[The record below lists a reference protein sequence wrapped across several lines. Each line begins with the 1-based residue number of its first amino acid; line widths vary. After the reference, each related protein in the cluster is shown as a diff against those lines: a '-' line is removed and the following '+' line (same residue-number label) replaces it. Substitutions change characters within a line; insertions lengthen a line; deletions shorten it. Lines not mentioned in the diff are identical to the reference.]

1 MPPQPTSRKISRL
14 RSNRLV
20 RGVGMQA
27 GGAVMAQLVVVAVT
41 PLLTRLYDEED
52 FGSFEVYAV
61 IVTMLAVLSTGRLFE
76 AIVVPSKDSDGRSVY
91 DAGFRVLLGF
101 SATVLLLVALFRDS
115 VARVFDA
122 PELPPLLWFAPIG
135 IFALGMRQLYQGW
148 AVRSKDYR
156 ALAEN
161 NLSRGIAGSV
171 INVVC
176 GVLGL
181 GGLGL
186 AFGHGGGFGFASWR
200 LGRRLDMPPSAGPV
214 KPVQTLKEHRRFPL
228 LSGPSSLLNA
238 VSRGLPALALA
249 AIFGPAIVGYYALV
263 TRALGQPLLLFQEA
277 TTRVFSGEA
286 AQLRRDGRAGMIRLA
301 FNFVRSQALIGTVIV
316 GAAFVLAP
324 SMIPFVFGQR
334 WAAAADYLQVLAPLF
349 FVRTMVGPMM
359 AIFSILGR
367 QQTHLFV
374 EIVRFVIVGLAFI
387 VAAAMDMGT
396 LETIGVFASAATL
409 GQVFAGTMAFYEM
422 RRWDANPVAP
432 PADDE
437 LGVDGSSSPADS
449 V

>member
-1 MPPQPTSRKISRL
+1 
-14 RSNRLV
+14 
-20 RGVGMQA
+20 MQA
-27 GGAVMAQLVVVAVT
+27 GGAVVAQLVVVAVT
-41 PLLTRLYDEED
+41 PLLTRLYDQED

-76 AIVVPSKDSDGRSVY
+76 AIVVPSKDTEGRSVF
-91 DAGFRVLLGF
+91 DAGLRVLLGF
-101 SATVLLLVALFRDS
+101 CATVLVLVALFREQ
-115 VARVFDA
+115 VAQAFDA
-122 PELPPLLWFAPIG
+122 PELPQLLWFAPIG

-171 INVVC
+171 INVV
-176 GVLGL
+176 GGLLGL

-186 AFGHGGGFGFASWR
+186 AVGHGGGFGFASWR
-200 LGRRLDMPPSAGPV
+200 LGKRMDMPPRSSGPV
-214 KPVQTLKEHRRFPL
+214 KPLQTLSEYRRFPL
-228 LSGPSSLLNA
+228 LSGPSSTLNA
-238 VSRGLPALALA
+238 VSRGLPALALS

-286 AQLRRDGRAGMIRLA
+286 AQLRRDGRAGMIRLG
-301 FNFVRSQALIGTVIV
+301 FNFVRSQAVIGTVIV
-316 GAAFVLAP
+316 GAAFVLAQT
-324 SMIPFVFGQR
+324 MIPLVFGQR
-334 WAAAADYLQVLAPLF
+334 WAPAADYLQVLAPLF
-349 FVRTMVGPMM
+349 LVRTMIGPMM

-374 EIVRFVIVGLAFI
+374 EVIRFAIVGISFI
-387 VAAAMDMGT
+387 AAAALDLGT
-396 LETIGVFASAATL
+396 LETIGAFGSAATL
-409 GQVFAGTMAFYEM
+409 GQVFAGAMAFYEM
-422 RRWDANPVAP
+422 RRWDRNPLAP
-432 PADDE
+432 VDDE
-437 LGVDGSSSPADS
+437 ADQARGRGGSQAPTDS

>member
-1 MPPQPTSRKISRL
+1 
-14 RSNRLV
+14 
-20 RGVGMQA
+20 
-27 GGAVMAQLVVVAVT
+27 MAQLVVVAVT

-76 AIVVPSKDSDGRSVY
+76 AIVVPSKDSDGRSIF

-101 SATVLLLVALFRDS
+101 CATILLLVALFRDA
-115 VARVFDA
+115 VARAFDN

-171 INVVC
+171 VNVGA
-176 GVLGL
+176 GVLGM

-186 AFGHGGGFGFASWR
+186 ALGHGGGFGFASWR
-200 LGRRLDMPPSAGPV
+200 LGRRMKMPPSAGGV
-214 KPVQTLKEHRRFPL
+214 KPLATLSEYRRFPL
-228 LSGPSSLLNA
+228 LSGPSSMLNA
-238 VSRGLPALALA
+238 VSRGLPALALS
-249 AIFGPAIVGYYALV
+249 AIFGPVVVGYYALV
-263 TRALGQPLLLFQEA
+263 SRAMGQPLILFQEA

-286 AQLRRDGRAGMIRLA
+286 AQLRRDGRAGMTRLA
-301 FNFVRSQALIGTVIV
+301 YNFVRSQALIGTLIV
-316 GAAFVLAP
+316 GAAFFLAP
-324 SMIPFVFGQR
+324 SMIPLVFGQR
-334 WAAAADYLQVLAPLF
+334 WAPAADYLQVLAPLF
-349 FVRTMVGPMM
+349 LVRTMAGPMM

-374 EIVRFVIVGLAFI
+374 EAIRFTMVGLAF
-387 VAAAMDMGT
+387 VVSASLDLAT
-396 LETIGVFASAATL
+396 LETIGVFASVATL
-409 GQVFAGTMAFYEM
+409 GQLFAGAMAFYEM
-422 RRWDANPVAP
+422 GRWDANPVAP
-432 PADDE
+432 PPDDPTA
-437 LGVDGSSSPADS
+437 GGPASPADS
-449 V
+449 I